1 MFDRVLNTPM
11 PLTSL
16 TSIICGIEKK
26 LWKNLNPVLHP
37 VEIRHEC
44 LGTNECRNQ
53 REKLFCEYAALHL
66 CRYSPDQ
73 IQQKTLKVYG
83 YCSCSKV
90 SGKLWTCFWQQR
102 CIYLEGIHNDF
113 FFDSCEPISESACQ
127 IKGAVKTAFNLLKFN
142 AQKLVKIFTN

>member
-16 TSIICGIEKK
+16 PSIICGIEKK

-53 REKLFCEYAALHL
+53 REKLFCE
-66 CRYSPDQ
+66 
-73 IQQKTLKVYG
+73 KTPKVYG